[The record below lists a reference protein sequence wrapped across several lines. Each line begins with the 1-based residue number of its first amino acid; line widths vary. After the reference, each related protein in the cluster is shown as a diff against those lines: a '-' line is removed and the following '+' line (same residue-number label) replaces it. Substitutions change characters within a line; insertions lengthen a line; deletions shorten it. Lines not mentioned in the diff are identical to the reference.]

1 MALNKPG
8 PFLSFNGGY
17 VDTLGFLLFNGLF
30 TAHVTGNFVTIGA
43 ALAYGSSGIITK
55 LLALPVFCLTIVI
68 SRLAGKILA
77 TRGWR
82 ELRLLLWTM
91 LILLTLAAIMVSAFG
106 PFRDA
111 DAPAAMFSGL
121 VLVAA
126 MAIQNAVH
134 RGYLTK
140 EAPGTLMTGTTTQIM
155 LDLADLMTGRKYET
169 RMTLCNRL
177 KKLGI
182 SLLFF
187 TSGCG
192 MAALAFILTGKWG
205 VLLPPVTVFF
215 SWIAIE
221 NAVKD
226 GFRNN

>member
-43 ALAYGSSGIITK
+43 ALTYGSSGVITK
-55 LLALPVFCLTIVI
+55 LLALPVFCLIIVI

-77 TRGWR
+77 SRGWS

-91 LILLTLAAIMVSAFG
+91 FILLTLAAIMISAFG
-106 PFRDA
+106 PFHDA
-111 DAPAAMFSGL
+111 DAPVAMFSGL

-134 RGYLTK
+134 RSYLTK

-155 LDLADLMTGRKYET
+155 LDLADLVDGREYEART
-169 RMTLCNRL
+169 ALRNRL
-177 KKLGI
+177 KKLGT

-187 TSGCG
+187 TSGCA

-205 VLLPPVTVFF
+205 ALLPPIIVFF
-215 SWIAIE
+215 SWMTIE

-226 GFRNN
+226 GVQQ